1 MTGRERF
8 LNACRRR
15 PVDATPVWFMRQAGR
30 VLPEYRRLK
39 ERYAFLELARNPEL
53 IVEIT
58 LMPLKYL
65 EVDAA
70 IIFADIMLPWT
81 AWVWSTPSTRVLAPC
96 WPSLSAPWSR
106 SRPCVPSTLTRTW
119 PTCWRPSAGSGRS
132 WGTNT
137 PY

>member
-1 MTGRERF
+1 ASELWARAITVPLRGSGRGKDRFMTGRERF

-70 IIFADIMLPWT
+70 IIFADIMLPLDGLGVEYT
-81 AWVWSTPSTRVLAPC
+81 IDKGVGPVLAEPIRT
-96 WPSLSAPWSR
+96 LGQIEAL
-106 SRPCVPSTLTRTW
+106 RPFD
-119 PTCWRPSAGSGRS
+119 
-132 WGTNT
+132 
-137 PY
+137 